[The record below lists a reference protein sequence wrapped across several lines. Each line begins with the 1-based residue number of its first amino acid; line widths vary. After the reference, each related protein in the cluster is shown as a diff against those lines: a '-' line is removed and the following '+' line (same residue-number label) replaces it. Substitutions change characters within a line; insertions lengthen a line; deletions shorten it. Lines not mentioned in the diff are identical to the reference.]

1 MVDPIEWISKVG
13 LPTTVV
19 VSFGYAL
26 YWTCRWLAAEI
37 IKPLT
42 HRHIT
47 FLDSLEARDK
57 AQTEIL
63 AAIQVELVRVREMAT
78 GHFDACDLLK
88 RARQQ
93 S

>member
-13 LPTTVV
+13 LPTTCIVA
-19 VSFGYAL
+19 FAYAI
-26 YWTCRWLAAEI
+26 YWSGRWMATEV

-63 AAIQVELVRVREMAT
+63 AAIQAELSRVREMAT
-78 GHFDACDLLK
+78 GHFDACELLK
-88 RARQQ
+88 KVRGA
-93 S
+93 